1 MAYFSISYQLNNTK
15 DYKPLWTEMQRL
27 DAHKAMR
34 DYYLLSV
41 DLDDSEQLRDHLKQ
55 FVDNKDDMIFVA
67 KLDRRPAALRC
78 YQGTNAWIDE
88 RF

>member
-1 MAYFSISYQLNNTK
+1 MAFFSVSYQLNNAK
-15 DYKPLWTEMQRL
+15 DYKPLWAEMERL
-27 DAHKAMR
+27 EAHKAMR

-41 DLDDSEQLRDHLKQ
+41 DLESADELRDHLSH

-67 KLDRRPAALRC
+67 KLDKKPASLRC
-78 YQGTNAWIDE
+78 YKGTIAWIDD